1 MSDESDRYLITPPPG
16 LLPPAPPS
24 ASPPAQAPAPAPA
37 PLHTGT
43 APVPTRGFA
52 TPAPGAVFGGPLAG
66 EAPRP
71 AVLVLQ
77 DGRRL
82 PIEGDLLLG
91 RAPVARD
98 DLGQAVPVPVTDAAR
113 SVSKTH
119 ALLRADAGRV
129 LVQDLGSTNGT
140 WIVHPDGRVDEVPS
154 TAFSEVPLDAHV
166 ELGHCPVHIGRD
178 GGDAPPRGP
187 VVA

>member
-1 MSDESDRYLITPPPG
+1 MTDEGDRYLITPPPG

-24 ASPPAQAPAPAPA
+24 DAPPAHAPA

-43 APVPTRGFA
+43 APVPARGFA
-52 TPAPGAVFGGPLAG
+52 TPAPGAVFGGPLAA
-66 EAPRP
+66 EPARP

-82 PIEGDLLLG
+82 PIVGGLLLG

-119 ALLRADAGRV
+119 ALLRAEAGRV
-129 LVQDLGSTNGT
+129 LVRDLGSTNGT
-140 WIVHPDGRVDEVPS
+140 WIVHADGRVDEVSS
-154 TAFSEVPLDAHV
+154 TAFSEVPATAHL
-166 ELGHCPVHIGRD
+166 ELGHCPLRIEPGAD
-178 GGDAPPRGP
+178 DAAPHGP

>member
-24 ASPPAQAPAPAPA
+24 ASPPAQAPAPA

>member
-1 MSDESDRYLITPPPG
+1 MTDESDRYLITPPPG
-16 LLPPAPPS
+16 LLPPPPPS
-24 ASPPAQAPAPAPA
+24 ASPPAQAPA

-66 EAPRP
+66 DAPRP

-98 DLGQAVPVPVTDAAR
+98 DLGEVVPVPVTDAAR

-140 WIVHPDGRVDEVPS
+140 WIVHPDGRTDEVS
-154 TAFSEVPLDAHV
+154 LTAFNEVPATAHL
-166 ELGHCPVHIGRD
+166 ELGHCPLRIEHG
-178 GGDAPPRGP
+178 
-187 VVA
+187 